1 MTHMSERALLGP
13 STVMAVGTV
22 TSRVTGVARDITM
35 TAALGF
41 FLVSDAFSLGNSL
54 PNMIY
59 ILVIGGALNA
69 VFIPQL
75 VRKMKDDAD
84 GGRAYADRL
93 ITLTAITL
101 FFLSVLAIVM
111 APLIVAVYTPS
122 DYPKNEFDLAV
133 AFTRLCLPQIFFY
146 GIYTMFSQ
154 VLNTRG
160 KFGAPMFA
168 PIANNIVAISTFLLF
183 IYFAGTAAAA
193 EGNLSSGQVWLLG
206 LGTTLGVVAQA
217 LILIPVLIRAG
228 YMWRPRFDLRGH
240 GLGKAGKLAVW
251 TIGLV
256 LVNQLTYIVITRLAA
271 QANVNAAA
279 QEVVAA
285 GLTTYQKAHLVFML
299 PHSVITVSI
308 VTALLPALS
317 RVAHAGKLSQV
328 GRDISGALR
337 LVSFFIIP
345 VTAILFVVG
354 ISVAVLLFGFG
365 AATTQQA
372 ELMGQVI
379 SIFMLG
385 MIPFTLFYV
394 LLRGYYSLE
403 DTKTPFFIT
412 VIFSLVLLVLLV
424 PFFNNFTGGGTQIS
438 FMAACYSGSYWVG
451 LLIAWIV
458 LARKLGGLQSGT
470 TIASITRMGVAG
482 LFSVFAMLLAQTQL
496 NNAIFGSSESVD
508 LTDKMSVL
516 IRLTVVVCVGII
528 SYLVTAWI
536 FRVPEITLAYR
547 VIRKKLGSKV
557 KS

>member
-1 MTHMSERALLGP
+1 MSERVLLGP
-13 STVMAVGTV
+13 SAVMAVGTV
-22 TSRVTGVARDITM
+22 TSRVTGIVRDISM

-75 VRKMKDDAD
+75 VRRMKDDAD
-84 GGRAYADRL
+84 DGRAYADRL
-93 ITLTAITL
+93 ITLTAIIL
-101 FFLSVLAIVM
+101 FVLSVLAIVM
-111 APLIVAVYTPS
+111 APLIVTLYTPS
-122 DYPKNEFDLAV
+122 DYPQNEFDLAV

-146 GIYTMFSQ
+146 GIYTMFGQ

-193 EGNLSSGQVWLLG
+193 EGNLSSAQVWLLG

-217 LILIPVLIRAG
+217 LILVPVLIRAG

-256 LVNQLTYIVITRLAA
+256 LVNQLTYIVITRLAT
-271 QANVNAAA
+271 QANINAAA
-279 QEVVAA
+279 QGDVAA

-328 GRDISGALR
+328 GRDVCGAMR

-345 VTAILFVVG
+345 VTAILFVIG

-365 AATTQQA
+365 AATTEQA

-412 VIFSLVLLVLLV
+412 VIFSLVLLTLLV
-424 PFFNNFTGGGTQIS
+424 PFFGNFTGGGAQIS

-470 TIASITRMGVAG
+470 TIASIARMGVAG
-482 LFSVFAMLLAQTQL
+482 LFSVFAMLLTQTQL
-496 NNAIFGSSESVD
+496 NNLMFGSSESVD
-508 LTDKMSVL
+508 LTDKMNVL
-516 IRLTVVVCVGII
+516 VRLLVVVCVGVI
-528 SYLVTAWI
+528 SYLLAAWI
-536 FRVPEITLAYR
+536 IRVPEITLAYR
-547 VIRKKLGSKV
+547 VIREKLSSKV

>member
-1 MTHMSERALLGP
+1 MSERVLIGP
-13 STVMAVGTV
+13 SAVMAVGTV
-22 TSRVTGVARDITM
+22 TSRVTGVVRDITM

-75 VRKMKDDAD
+75 VRRMKDDAD
-84 GGRAYADRL
+84 DGRAYADRL
-93 ITLTAITL
+93 ITLTAIIL
-101 FFLSVLAIVM
+101 FVLSVLAIVM
-111 APLIVAVYTPS
+111 APLIVTLYTPS
-122 DYPKNEFDLAV
+122 DYPQNEFDLAV

-146 GIYTMFSQ
+146 GIYTMFGQ

-206 LGTTLGVVAQA
+206 AGTTLGVVAQA
-217 LILIPVLIRAG
+217 LILVPVLIRAG

-256 LVNQLTYIVITRLAA
+256 LVNQLTYIVITRLAT
-271 QANVNAAA
+271 QANINAAA
-279 QEVVAA
+279 QGDVAA

-328 GRDISGALR
+328 GRDVCGAMR

-345 VTAILFVVG
+345 VTAILFVIG

-365 AATTQQA
+365 AATTEQA

-412 VIFSLVLLVLLV
+412 VIFSLVLLTLLV
-424 PFFNNFTGGGTQIS
+424 PFFGNFTGGGAQIS

-470 TIASITRMGVAG
+470 TIASIARMGVAG
-482 LFSVFAMLLAQTQL
+482 LFSVFAMLLTQTQL
-496 NNAIFGSSESVD
+496 NNLMFGSSESVD
-508 LTDKMSVL
+508 LTDKMNVL
-516 IRLTVVVCVGII
+516 VRLLVVVCVGVI
-528 SYLVTAWI
+528 SYLLAAWI
-536 FRVPEITLAYR
+536 IRVPEITLAYR
-547 VIRKKLGSKV
+547 VIREKLSSKV

>member
-1 MTHMSERALLGP
+1 MSERALLGP
-13 STVMAVGTV
+13 STVMATGTLA
-22 TSRVTGVARDITM
+22 SRITGVMRDMAM

-75 VRKMKDDAD
+75 VRKMQDDAD

-93 ITLTAITL
+93 ITLTAIIL
-101 FFLSVLAIVM
+101 FVLSILAIAL
-111 APLIVAVYTPS
+111 APQIVSLYTPS
-122 DYPKNEFDLAV
+122 DYPQKEFDLAV

-154 VLNTRG
+154 VLNTRA

-168 PIANNIVAISTFLLF
+168 PIANNIVAIATFLLF

-206 LGTTLGVVAQA
+206 LGTTLGVVTQA
-217 LILIPVLIRAG
+217 LILIPVLVRAG
-228 YMWRPRFDLRGH
+228 YMWRPRFDWRGH
-240 GLGKAGKLAVW
+240 GLGKAGRLAVW

-256 LVNQLTYIVITRLAA
+256 LINQLTYIVVTRFAT
-271 QANVNAAA
+271 QANVNAAL
-279 QEVVAA
+279 QGDVAA

-317 RVAHAGKLSQV
+317 RVAHEGKISQV
-328 GRDISGALR
+328 GRDVSGAMR

-354 ISVAVLLFGFG
+354 ISIAVLLFGIG
-365 AATTQQA
+365 AATTAQA

-394 LLRGYYSLE
+394 LLRGYYALE

-412 VIFSLVLLVLLV
+412 VIFSLVLLAILV
-424 PFFNNFTGGGTQIS
+424 PFFSQFNGGGAQIS
-438 FMAACYSGSYWVG
+438 FMAACYSASYWVG
-451 LLIAWIV
+451 LVIAWVV
-458 LARKLGGLQSGT
+458 LSRKLGGLQSGT
-470 TIASITRMGVAG
+470 TIASIARMGLAG
-482 LFSVFAMLLAQTQL
+482 LFSVFAMIMTQTQL
-496 NNAIFGSSESVD
+496 NNVFFGSSTDVD
-508 LTDKMSVL
+508 LSDKMTVF
-516 IRLTVVVCVGII
+516 IRLIIVVTVGVI
-528 SYLVTAWI
+528 SYLLAAWVI
-536 FRVPEITLAYR
+536 RVPEVTLAYR
-547 VIRKKLGSKV
+547 VIREKIGPRV
-557 KS
+557 KT

>member
-1 MTHMSERALLGP
+1 M
-13 STVMAVGTV
+13 
-22 TSRVTGVARDITM
+22 
-35 TAALGF
+35 
-41 FLVSDAFSLGNSL
+41 
-54 PNMIY
+54 
-59 ILVIGGALNA
+59 
-69 VFIPQL
+69 
-75 VRKMKDDAD
+75 
-84 GGRAYADRL
+84 
-93 ITLTAITL
+93 
-101 FFLSVLAIVM
+101 
-111 APLIVAVYTPS
+111 
-122 DYPKNEFDLAV
+122 
-133 AFTRLCLPQIFFY
+133 
-146 GIYTMFSQ
+146 
-154 VLNTRG
+154 
-160 KFGAPMFA
+160 
-168 PIANNIVAISTFLLF
+168 
-183 IYFAGTAAAA
+183 
-193 EGNLSSGQVWLLG
+193 WLLG
-206 LGTTLGVVAQA
+206 AGTTLGVVAQA
-217 LILIPVLIRAG
+217 LILVPVLIRAG

-256 LVNQLTYIVITRLAA
+256 LVNQLTYIVITRLAT
-271 QANVNAAA
+271 QANINAAA
-279 QEVVAA
+279 QGDVAA

-328 GRDISGALR
+328 GRDVCGAMR

-345 VTAILFVVG
+345 VTAILFVIG

-365 AATTQQA
+365 AATTEQA

-412 VIFSLVLLVLLV
+412 VIFSLVLLTLLV
-424 PFFNNFTGGGTQIS
+424 PFFGNFTGGGAQIS

-470 TIASITRMGVAG
+470 TIASIARMGVAG
-482 LFSVFAMLLAQTQL
+482 LFSVFAMLLTQTQL
-496 NNAIFGSSESVD
+496 NNLMFGSSESVD
-508 LTDKMSVL
+508 LTDKMNVL
-516 IRLTVVVCVGII
+516 VRLLVVVCVGVI
-528 SYLVTAWI
+528 SYLLAAWI
-536 FRVPEITLAYR
+536 IRVPEITLAYR
-547 VIRKKLGSKV
+547 VIREKLSSKV

>member
-1 MTHMSERALLGP
+1 MSERALLGP
-13 STVMAVGTV
+13 STVMATGTLA
-22 TSRVTGVARDITM
+22 SRITGVMRDMAM

-75 VRKMKDDAD
+75 VRKMQDDAD

-93 ITLTAITL
+93 ITLTAIIL
-101 FFLSVLAIVM
+101 FVLSILAIAL
-111 APLIVAVYTPS
+111 APQIVSLYTPS
-122 DYPKNEFDLAV
+122 DYPQKEFDLAV

-154 VLNTRG
+154 VLNTRA

-168 PIANNIVAISTFLLF
+168 PIANNIVAIATFLLF

-206 LGTTLGVVAQA
+206 LGTTLGVVTQA
-217 LILIPVLIRAG
+217 LILIPVLVRAG
-228 YMWRPRFDLRGH
+228 YMWRPRFDWRGH
-240 GLGKAGKLAVW
+240 GLGKAGRLAVW

-256 LVNQLTYIVITRLAA
+256 LINQLTYIVVTRFAT
-271 QANVNAAA
+271 QANVNAAL
-279 QEVVAA
+279 QGDVAA

-317 RVAHAGKLSQV
+317 RVAHEGKISQV
-328 GRDISGALR
+328 GRDVSGAMR

-354 ISVAVLLFGFG
+354 ISIAVLLFGIG
-365 AATTQQA
+365 AATTAQA

-394 LLRGYYSLE
+394 LLRGYYALE

-412 VIFSLVLLVLLV
+412 VIFSLVLLAILV
-424 PFFNNFTGGGTQIS
+424 PFFSQFNGGGAQIS
-438 FMAACYSGSYWVG
+438 FMAACYSASYWVG
-451 LLIAWIV
+451 LVIAWVV
-458 LARKLGGLQSGT
+458 LSRKLGGLQSGT
-470 TIASITRMGVAG
+470 TIASIARMGLAG
-482 LFSVFAMLLAQTQL
+482 LFSVFAMIMTQTQL
-496 NNAIFGSSESVD
+496 NNVFFGSSADVD
-508 LTDKMSVL
+508 LSDKMTVF
-516 IRLTVVVCVGII
+516 IRLIIVVTVGVI
-528 SYLVTAWI
+528 SYLLAAWVI
-536 FRVPEITLAYR
+536 RVPEVTLAYR
-547 VIRKKLGSKV
+547 VIREKIGPRV
-557 KS
+557 KT

>member
-1 MTHMSERALLGP
+1 MSERALLGP
-13 STVMAVGTV
+13 STVMALGTV
-22 TSRVTGVARDITM
+22 ASRVTGVIRDITM

-93 ITLTAITL
+93 ITLTAIIL
-101 FFLSVLAIVM
+101 FILSVLAIVM
-111 APLIVAVYTPS
+111 APLIVALYTPT
-122 DYPKNEFDLAV
+122 DYPQNEFDLAV
-133 AFTRLCLPQIFFY
+133 ALTRLCLPQIFFY

-154 VLNTRG
+154 VLNTRA

-168 PIANNIVAISTFLLF
+168 PIANNLVAISTFLLF

-206 LGTTLGVVAQA
+206 FGTTLGVAAQA
-217 LILIPVLIRAG
+217 LILAPVLIRAG
-228 YMWRPRFDLRGH
+228 YMWRPRFDWRGH

-256 LVNQLTYIVITRLAA
+256 LVNQLTYIVITRLAT
-271 QANVNAAA
+271 QANVNAAL
-279 QEVVAA
+279 QGDVAA
-285 GLTTYQKAHLVFML
+285 GLTTYQKAHLVFMI
-299 PHSVITVSI
+299 PHSIITVSI

-328 GRDISGALR
+328 GRDVSGAMR
-337 LVSFFIIP
+337 LVSFFVIP

-365 AATTQQA
+365 AATTAQA

-394 LLRGYYSLE
+394 LIRGYYSLE
-403 DTKTPFFIT
+403 DTKTPFIIT

-424 PFFNNFTGGGTQIS
+424 PFFSDFTGSGTQIS
-438 FMAACYSGSYWVG
+438 YMAACYSASYWVG
-451 LLIAWIV
+451 LVIAWLL
-458 LARKLGGLQSGT
+458 LARRLGGMKSGT
-470 TIASITRMGVAG
+470 TVASITRMGAAG
-482 LFSVFAMLLAQTQL
+482 VFSVFAMLLAQAQL
-496 NNAIFGSSESVD
+496 NNLLFGSSEKVD

-516 IRLTVVVCVGII
+516 VRLLVVVTIGAI
-528 SYLVTAWI
+528 SYLLAVWVV
-536 FRVPEITLAYR
+536 RVPEFTLAYR
-547 VIRKKLGSKV
+547 VIREKLGSKV

>member
-1 MTHMSERALLGP
+1 MSERVLLGP
-13 STVMAVGTV
+13 SAVMAVGTV
-22 TSRVTGVARDITM
+22 TSRVTGIVRDISM

-75 VRKMKDDAD
+75 VRRMKDDAD
-84 GGRAYADRL
+84 DGRAYADRL
-93 ITLTAITL
+93 ITLTAIIL
-101 FFLSVLAIVM
+101 FVLSVLAIVM
-111 APLIVAVYTPS
+111 APLIVTLYTPS
-122 DYPKNEFDLAV
+122 DYPQNEFDLAV

-146 GIYTMFSQ
+146 GIYTMFGQ

-193 EGNLSSGQVWLLG
+193 EGNLSSAQVWLLG

-256 LVNQLTYIVITRLAA
+256 LVNQLTYIVITRFAT
-271 QANVNAAA
+271 QANINAAA
-279 QEVVAA
+279 QGDVAA

-328 GRDISGALR
+328 GRDVCGAMR

-345 VTAILFVVG
+345 VTAILFVIG

-365 AATTQQA
+365 AATTEQA

-412 VIFSLVLLVLLV
+412 VIFSLVLLTLLV
-424 PFFNNFTGGGTQIS
+424 PFFGNFTGGGAQIS

-470 TIASITRMGVAG
+470 TIASIARMGVAG
-482 LFSVFAMLLAQTQL
+482 LFSVFAMLLTQTQL
-496 NNAIFGSSESVD
+496 NNLMFGSSESVD
-508 LTDKMSVL
+508 LTDKMNVL
-516 IRLTVVVCVGII
+516 VRLLVVVCVGVI
-528 SYLVTAWI
+528 SYLLAAWI
-536 FRVPEITLAYR
+536 IRVPEITLAYR
-547 VIRKKLGSKV
+547 VIREKLSSKV